1 MSAVPGTNAA
11 SRPVPPLVRVTDLT
25 VRFVNHD
32 ASVHAVNGVSFDLER
47 GEVLGILGE
56 SGSGKSVTLK
66 TLMRLLPARKTRLG
80 GAINV
85 AGQDVMAL
93 DARGLT
99 AYRGSVV
106 SMIFQEPMLAFDP
119 VFSIGYQIA
128 EAVVQHEGVSRAAG
142 MQRALEMLERVQIP
156 SAKRRLDAYPHE
168 MSGGMRQ
175 RAMIALA
182 LACKPQ
188 LLLADE
194 PTTAL
199 DATVQIQIL
208 LLLRELQK
216 EFGMAVIFVTHDVGV
231 AVEVSD
237 RVAVMYAGRFI
248 ETGSVRDIIRNPR
261 HPYSQGLLAANVL
274 PGMAERAVGA
284 ARERIEAIPGSP
296 PNMAKVPE
304 GCAFA
309 PRCKYAEE
317 RCGTSFPPA
326 AAVSASHQVHCIR
339 G

>member
-1 MSAVPGTNAA
+1 
-11 SRPVPPLVRVTDLT
+11 
-25 VRFVNHD
+25 
-32 ASVHAVNGVSFDLER
+32 
-47 GEVLGILGE
+47 
-56 SGSGKSVTLK
+56 
-66 TLMRLLPARKTRLG
+66 
-80 GAINV
+80 
-85 AGQDVMAL
+85 
-93 DARGLT
+93 
-99 AYRGSVV
+99 
-106 SMIFQEPMLAFDP
+106 
-119 VFSIGYQIA
+119 
-128 EAVVQHEGVSRAAG
+128 
-142 MQRALEMLERVQIP
+142 
-156 SAKRRLDAYPHE
+156 

-199 DATVQIQIL
+199 DATVQIQI

-261 HPYSQGLLAANVL
+261 HPYIQGLLAANVL
-274 PGMAERAVGA
+274 PGMSDRAAGA

-296 PNMAKVPE
+296 PNMAKVPT
-304 GCAFA
+304 GCGQCLASGA
-309 PRCKYAEE
+309 LHSRLIRAACACVRAARLRCSNIHRRAHH
-317 RCGTSFPPA
+317 
-326 AAVSASHQVHCIR
+326 SAGATPYGR
-339 G
+339 RA